1 MKIKQHLVA
10 NRDQSLSNNCR
21 ASTPNAWVIR

>member
-10 NRDQSLSNNCR
+10 IRHQSLSENSR